1 MKKLILSMLIA
12 APLSMHSGVSNSQK
26 STASINSTS
35 KITSINKLVPHA
47 KKLSVAHVGQPL
59 SSSDQDQIK
68 ALPDDFVY
76 TLSFKDG
83 SEYVVFSI
91 GFELKDGDLEIMESS
106 TSTDD
111 NGAISSNI
119 TFEEIPLDVLLK
131 SIDTAVQNKSKEKSS
146 SQQDHIRNVGNL
158 AKQYIKNMLP
168 TTKFHSAN
176 LVEKGKLL
184 AAPISSKSDG
194 SHLRNVNFR
203 G

>member
-91 GFELKDGDLEIMESS
+91 GFELKDGDLEIMESR
-106 TSTDD
+106 TTND
-111 NGAISSNI
+111 NGVIYSNI
-119 TFEEIPLDVLLK
+119 TFEKIPLDVLLK
-131 SIDTAVQNKSKEKSS
+131 SIDTAVQNKSKGKSS
-146 SQQDHIRNVGNL
+146 SQQDHIRQVGDL
-158 AKQYIKNMLP
+158 AKLHISKMP
-168 TTKFHSAN
+168 STTQFYSAN
-176 LVEKGKLL
+176 LVKKGQLL
-184 AAPISSKSDG
+184 AVPISSTSDG
-194 SHLRNVNFR
+194 THLRNVKFR
-203 G
+203 NQ